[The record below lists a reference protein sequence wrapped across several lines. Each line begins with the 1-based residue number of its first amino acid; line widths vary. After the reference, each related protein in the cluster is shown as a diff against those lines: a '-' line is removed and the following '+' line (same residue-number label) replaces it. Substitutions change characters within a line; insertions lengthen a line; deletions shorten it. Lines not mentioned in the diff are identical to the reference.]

1 MPKLGQH
8 QPMATENQEELVNLL
23 KAHPEGLTV
32 NEIAKMVGTS
42 PKIVYQR
49 INYVS
54 LTAPIF
60 DEGHYYFLLDRR
72 SLCADRL
79 SSGHVRRGGIPS

>member
-1 MPKLGQH
+1 MSRGVNT
-8 QPMATENQEELVNLL
+8 PMATENQEELVDLL

-32 NEIAKMVGTS
+32 KEIAAMVGAS

-49 INYVS
+49 INYTS

-72 SLCADRL
+72 SL
-79 SSGHVRRGGIPS
+79 